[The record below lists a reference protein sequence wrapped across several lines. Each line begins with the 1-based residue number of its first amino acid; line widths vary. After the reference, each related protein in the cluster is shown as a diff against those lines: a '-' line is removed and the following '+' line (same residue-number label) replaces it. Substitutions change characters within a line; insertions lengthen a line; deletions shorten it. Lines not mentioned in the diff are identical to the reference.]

1 MQTLVLSVQIFC
13 KHKPA
18 LEVMN
23 VDEIWV
29 IVVQIKCDVCFF
41 VGWWKN
47 ITPYD
52 IDHLPK
58 VNPISG
64 GNKF

>member
-1 MQTLVLSVQIFC
+1 
-13 KHKPA
+13 
-18 LEVMN
+18 MN